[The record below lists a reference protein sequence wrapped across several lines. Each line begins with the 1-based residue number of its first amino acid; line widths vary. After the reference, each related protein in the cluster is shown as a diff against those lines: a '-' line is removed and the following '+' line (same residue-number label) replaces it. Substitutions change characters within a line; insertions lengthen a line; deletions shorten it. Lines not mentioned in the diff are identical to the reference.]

1 MWSDTMLQASVK
13 SPSAVSR
20 SSSVDQ
26 QVMDPFVWMKTML
39 SSFLGPRQDTI
50 TAAFCNYLA
59 SEVEALE
66 ERDFQTLR
74 NQAVKLLST
83 MKSRAKETCCQPQ
96 QSQQQTLSSKT
107 SNATFLPQTFE
118 QSMQPAPAAKDCILI
133 IPVTQMPA
141 SYPIQP
147 TQQRKVATKEQ

>member
-1 MWSDTMLQASVK
+1 MWSDTMLQPSVT
-13 SPSAVSR
+13 SPGAVSM

-26 QVMDPFVWMKTML
+26 QVMDPFIRMKTML

-59 SEVEALE
+59 SEVDALE

-83 MKSRAKETCCQPQ
+83 IHSRAKEMRCQPR
-96 QSQQQTLSSKT
+96 QSQQQTLSGKT

-118 QSMQPAPAAKDCILI
+118 QSRQPAPAAKDCILI
-133 IPVTQMPA
+133 IPVTQMPE
-141 SYPIQP
+141 S
-147 TQQRKVATKEQ
+147 